1 MRKFPESKKRRKAG
15 TAAHMTRG
23 NFLLF
28 KRGYLLEVDF
38 QPTLRVIISQ
48 NLKLIKFASESSP
61 LRGLPHFVGCRQQNQ
76 HDRWA
81 ANEIGSTCWKPTGA
95 ALSHMTRGN
104 LICGQVSCCQ
114 VTCYSVGC
122 RFMSFTQV
130 RLSEI
135 QLRRLDQIHQ
145 ELFLQKHQFL

>member
-38 QPTLRVIISQ
+38 QPTPRVIISQ

-61 LRGLPHFVGCRQQNQ
+61 LRGLP
-76 HDRWA
+76 
-81 ANEIGSTCWKPTGA
+81 PTEP
-95 ALSHMTRGN
+95 T
-104 LICGQVSCCQ
+104 
-114 VTCYSVGC
+114 
-122 RFMSFTQV
+122 
-130 RLSEI
+130 
-135 QLRRLDQIHQ
+135 
-145 ELFLQKHQFL
+145 